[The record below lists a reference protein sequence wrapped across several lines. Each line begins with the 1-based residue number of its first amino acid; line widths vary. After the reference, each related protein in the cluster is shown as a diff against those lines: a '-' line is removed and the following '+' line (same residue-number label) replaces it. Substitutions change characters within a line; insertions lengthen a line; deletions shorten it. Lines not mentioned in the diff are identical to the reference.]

1 MLDIRSQ
8 KLGRKSLDDVLD
20 ILSDV
25 VGILLRMRTI
35 LMCSFVESVRFPQV
49 PKFATLL
56 RARHVPEVDSSLECG
71 TWRCEELCT

>member
-20 ILSDV
+20 ILPDV

-35 LMCSFVESVRFPQV
+35 LMYSFVESTRFPQV

-56 RARHVPEVDSSLECG
+56 RPRHVA
-71 TWRCEELCT
+71 